1 MRLRIALVP
10 LLLAAAVA
18 TSACG
23 SDSPGGGSGST
34 DGAGLSDVA
43 DANPTPPPCPFTAQQ
58 VSEITGRSLKDLGHC
73 EFGDGDAGVTVMTF
87 SEFAGLTAY
96 DFSRQQADQAYEKV
110 VDVDQGERGYIALK
124 DGEAKAVAVGK
135 KGSYTL
141 IMSGF
146 EFDAAKYESTLRAL
160 LDKIF
165 G

>member
-10 LLLAAAVA
+10 LLLAVAVA

-23 SDSPGGGSGST
+23 SDSPGGGSAST
-34 DGAGLSDVA
+34 GDAGLSDVA
-43 DANPTPPPCPFTAQQ
+43 DANPSPPPCPFTAQQ
-58 VSEITGRSLKDLGHC
+58 VNEITGRSLKDLGHC
-73 EFGDGDAGVTVMTF
+73 EFGDGTASITVMTF
-87 SEFAGLTAY
+87 SEFAGSTAY
-96 DFSRQQADQAYEKV
+96 DFSRQQADQLYAKV
-110 VDVDQGERGYIALK
+110 VDVDQGDRGFIAIK
-124 DGEAKAVAVGK
+124 DVEAKAMAVGK

-141 IMSGF
+141 IMSSF